1 MNRRILFILLP
12 AFTLFLLFSC
22 NREST
27 YTVRLHNISDG
38 TVRVQVKLDPMFAA
52 PGQNLN
58 IMDKEMFQGQYLE
71 IYYNRGVGISLPT
84 KDDSLLRFIV
94 LVSNEDSVYTT
105 KNFRRLSIY
114 SQVGNEKKRNFIYEA
129 KIFPEDFPE

>member
-1 MNRRILFILLP
+1 MNKRILFLLLP
-12 AFTLFLLFSC
+12 AFALFLLFSC

-27 YTVRLHNISDG
+27 YTIQLHNISNSN
-38 TVRVQVKLDPMFAA
+38 VRVQVKLDPMFAA

-71 IYYNRGVGISLPT
+71 IYYNKGVGISLPT
-84 KDDSLLRFIV
+84 KDDSLLRYIV
-94 LVSNEDSVYTT
+94 LVSNEDSIFTT

-129 KIFPEDFPE
+129 KIFSEDFPE